1 MSVKVTIVVLT
12 YNHERFIAKALE
24 SILAQNTD
32 FTFQILVADD
42 GSTDATLSVIN
53 DFYQKNP
60 DKFIIKN
67 NTTNQGIKANILN
80 SFSEING
87 EYIAVLDGDDY
98 WQYPQK
104 LQRQVEFLENH
115 PDFNGVFHDAEI
127 VHIDDPGEVLYG
139 QKKYYSQAYTFDE
152 VIHPVQL
159 ISRKMIFPSSSAL
172 LRASA
177 LNLVDK
183 RLLKDQYSLLWKL
196 TCLVIKNSKFY
207 FINEPW
213 SVYHNHTKGISKS
226 DNTQFHLSHIAFL
239 QELLKDEYYKYYKYE
254 IYASISGEYK
264 VLLDSKQ
271 TLGKG
276 KLFRKYLNC
285 ELKKLWHYRKRIK
298 ANDL

>member
-42 GSTDATLSVIN
+42 GSTDATLTIIN

-67 NTTNQGIKANILN
+67 NTINQGIKANILN
-80 SFSEING
+80 SFSEIDG
-87 EYIAVLDGDDY
+87 EYIAILDGDDY
-98 WQYPQK
+98 WQYTEK
-104 LQRQVEFLENH
+104 LRKQIEFLENH

-127 VHIDDPGEVLYG
+127 VHIDDSKEVLYN

-152 VIHPVQL
+152 MIHPVQL
-159 ISRKMIFPSSSAL
+159 ISRKMIFPSSSVL

-177 LNLVDK
+177 LNLIEAK
-183 RLLKDQYSLLWKL
+183 LLKDQYSLLWKL
-196 TCLVIKNSKFY
+196 TCFVIKNSKFY

-226 DNTQFHLSHIAFL
+226 DNTQFHFSHITFL
-239 QELLKDEYYKYYKYE
+239 EDLLRDEYYKYYKYE

-264 VLLDSKQ
+264 ILLDTKQ
-271 TLGKG
+271 TPGKR

-285 ELKKLWHYRKRIK
+285 ELKKLWYYRKRIK